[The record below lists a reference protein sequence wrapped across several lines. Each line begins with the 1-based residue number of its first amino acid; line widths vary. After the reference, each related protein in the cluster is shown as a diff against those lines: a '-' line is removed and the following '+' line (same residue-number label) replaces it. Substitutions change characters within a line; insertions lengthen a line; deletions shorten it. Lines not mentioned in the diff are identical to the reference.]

1 MHHRQEVGSNRRA
14 RFVPERANHTPAGSY
29 ERGMDVK
36 QSAFTHPPCQK
47 NVKSSPLLPGEL
59 PGLERFV
66 YNFMIPQSCLLGG
79 DGSWKTSLRER
90 GLQSN
95 KLSPPQAAAR
105 GTSMHYASTMNGVI
119 AITLMFVNT
128 LIWAVPVH
136 ILALTKLLIRSESW
150 QRTCARALMNTV
162 NCWIWGILASLR
174 LTQKTRYHIEGL
186 EGLSMRE
193 WYFINCNH
201 QSWSDILVLLV
212 TFHGRI
218 PFFKFFLKKELFWI
232 PLLGTAWWALDYPFM
247 RRYSKSFLERNP
259 HLKDRDLETT
269 RKACE
274 KYRHTPVSILNF
286 IEGTRFTPE
295 KHARQNS
302 PYRHLL
308 MPKSGGFAFALAA
321 MDGRITHILDVTIV
335 YPRKRFD
342 FWDYLCGRVSHIHV
356 RVKKLT
362 VPPDILHGDYRND
375 PVFKERFQAWVRR
388 LWEDKDQLIDRIRE
402 SE

>member
-1 MHHRQEVGSNRRA
+1 MHSRCYGPFFFCGQAISPSVRFPRLSWRTGVFGWRMKFQGLLHHRQEVGSNRRA

-90 GLQSN
+90 GLPSIY
-95 KLSPPQAAAR
+95 LPAAGSGK

-136 ILALTKLLIRSESW
+136 ILPSQASDTKRGW

-186 EGLSMRE
+186 EGLSTR
-193 WYFINCNH
+193 NGT
-201 QSWSDILVLLV
+201 SS
-212 TFHGRI
+212 TATTSRGRI
-218 PFFKFFLKKELFWI
+218 SWCCSSPSTGASRSSSSFEKELFGFRCWARPGGRWI
-232 PLLGTAWWALDYPFM
+232 IP
-247 RRYSKSFLERNP
+247 S
-259 HLKDRDLETT
+259 
-269 RKACE
+269 
-274 KYRHTPVSILNF
+274 
-286 IEGTRFTPE
+286 
-295 KHARQNS
+295 
-302 PYRHLL
+302 
-308 MPKSGGFAFALAA
+308 
-321 MDGRITHILDVTIV
+321 
-335 YPRKRFD
+335 
-342 FWDYLCGRVSHIHV
+342 
-356 RVKKLT
+356 
-362 VPPDILHGDYRND
+362 
-375 PVFKERFQAWVRR
+375 
-388 LWEDKDQLIDRIRE
+388 
-402 SE
+402 